1 MPAGRDALF
10 GAEILAT
17 DKIMADPAYPM
28 AAENQR
34 GFVGGRLAE
43 FSGFAQIA
51 QVDKWAVEQVVD
63 LCMAAAVD
71 EEVVVARWPS
81 WGLSE

>member
-1 MPAGRDALF
+1 
-10 GAEILAT
+10 
-17 DKIMADPAYPM
+17 
-28 AAENQR
+28 
-34 GFVGGRLAE
+34 
-43 FSGFAQIA
+43 
-51 QVDKWAVEQVVD
+51 VD

>member
-1 MPAGRDALF
+1 MRAGRDALF

-17 DKIMADPAYPM
+17 DKIMADSAHAM

-34 GFVGGRLAE
+34 GFVGGRQAE

-63 LCMAAAVD
+63 LCMAAEVD
-71 EEVVVARWPS
+71 EEVIVARWPS